1 MRENREGN
9 RLISS
14 PTELTEHNLITK
26 ISSKCI
32 TTRVDNR
39 RSVSNWRLGVLILGS
54 TLSLLCYSLMH
65 TNYSFK
71 LLNFI
76 VDLIISFENTC
87 M

>member
-1 MRENREGN
+1 MRGK

-14 PTELTEHNLITK
+14 PTELTEHYYLITK

-39 RSVSNWRLGVLILGS
+39 SSVSNWRLGVLILGS

-71 LLNFI
+71 LLNF
-76 VDLIISFENTC
+76 VVIISFEKL
-87 M
+87 

>member
-1 MRENREGN
+1 MRGNREGN

-14 PTELTEHNLITK
+14 PTELTEHNIITK

-32 TTRVDNR
+32 TRVDNR
-39 RSVSNWRLGVLILGS
+39 RSASNWRLGVLILGS

-65 TNYSFK
+65 TNYSIIK
-71 LLNFI
+71 FI
-76 VDLIISFENTC
+76 CNYSFDK

>member
-1 MRENREGN
+1 MRGN

-14 PTELTEHNLITK
+14 STAELTEHNLIKK

-54 TLSLLCYSLMH
+54 KLSLLCYSLMH
-65 TNYSFK
+65 TNYCFK

-76 VDLIISFENTC
+76 VDLIISFEKL
-87 M
+87 